1 MGPGARG
8 APALTG
14 VARVVPDVPSFAVD
28 DGFAYAVPEG
38 MELTVGAVVRV
49 PLGGRRVRGWVVALG
64 EPPRPRLREILARS
78 GEVAVFDRALLGV
91 LRWAAMHYVSPVSA
105 MLAKATPP
113 NLARGAAAPIGPR
126 GSHHR
131 TRLIVGPAPWDDMV
145 AEVLAPVLGA
155 GRSAIVVAP
164 TVAETDAIAAA
175 LSIRLDREVPVA
187 ESQRGAAAV
196 TAAWTALAT
205 IPGTLVVGTR
215 EIAAWPMA
223 APGLAV
229 VLGEGRR
236 GLKDKATPTLHARDL
251 LLRRA
256 VAERFSVVLTE
267 VVPTAEALERST
279 VEVAGRP
286 WGLVDLVDRRA
297 EPPGAG
303 LIAPETAAAL
313 RAAGERRVLLFTHR
327 RTGAQR
333 CVRCRT
339 LRRCPQCGAAP
350 GDATVC
356 PRCGADTA
364 ACASCGGRRF
374 EALGASVA
382 RIVADVARVVSR
394 DRVGV
399 AGSGAQFVVGTER
412 DLPGL
417 AVDLTV
423 VLDGDGPLLAPS
435 YRAAEDGL
443 RLLGRAVAAA
453 GPGRGRRAI
462 IQTVDPEHPVHRAL
476 RDGDPVGAVRADAQ
490 RRAALGFPPGG
501 EVLALEAVGAL
512 DGAEPGRVLEGRA
525 EVHGPA
531 PAGGG
536 WRWLVQG
543 RDLGAARVV
552 LRELVG
558 RWREAGV
565 RVRVDADPME
575 L

>member
-28 DGFAYAVPEG
+28 DGFAYAVPDG
-38 MELTVGAVVRV
+38 MDLTVGAVVRV

-78 GEVAVFDRALLGV
+78 GDIAVFDRALLGV
-91 LRWAAMHYVSPVSA
+91 LRWAAMHYVAPVSA

-113 NLARGAAAPIGPR
+113 NLARGDSAPVAAR
-126 GSHHR
+126 GSHRR
-131 TRLIVGPAPWDDMV
+131 TRLIVGPAPWDDLV
-145 AEVLAPVLGA
+145 ADVVAPVLDA

-164 TVAETDAIAAA
+164 TVTEADAAA
-175 LSIRLDREVPVA
+175 VALAARLGREVPVG
-187 ESQRGAAAV
+187 ESQRGAAAL

-205 IPGTLVVGTR
+205 TPGTVVVGTR

-223 APGLAV
+223 APGVAV

-256 VAERFSVVLTE
+256 AAERFSVVLTE
-267 VVPTAEALERST
+267 LVPTAEALERSA

-286 WGLVDLVDRRA
+286 WGLVDLVDRRP

-303 LIAPETAAAL
+303 LIAPDTAAAL
-313 RAAGERRVLLFTHR
+313 RSAGERRVLLFTHR

-339 LRRCPQCGAAP
+339 LRRCPRCGAAP

-364 ACASCGGRRF
+364 ACGSCGGRRF
-374 EALGASVA
+374 EALGAPVA
-382 RIVADVARVVSR
+382 RIVAEVGRIVPR
-394 DRVGV
+394 DRVGL
-399 AGSGAQFVVGTER
+399 AGSRAQFVVGTER
-412 DLPGL
+412 DLPEL
-417 AVDLTV
+417 QVDLTI

-453 GPGRGRRAI
+453 GRGRGRRAI

-476 RDGDPVGAVRADAQ
+476 RDGDPVGAVRTDAQ

-501 EVLALEAVGAL
+501 EVLAIEAVGAV

-531 PAGGG
+531 PAGAG

-543 RDLGAARVV
+543 RDLDPARVV